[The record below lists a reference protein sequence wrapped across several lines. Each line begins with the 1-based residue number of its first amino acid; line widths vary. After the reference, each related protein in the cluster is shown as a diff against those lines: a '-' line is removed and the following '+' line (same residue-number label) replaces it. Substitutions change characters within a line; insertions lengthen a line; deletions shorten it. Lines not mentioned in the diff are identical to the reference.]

1 MAGPPYLGDEQIRR
15 MLPMEHAV
23 MALEAAF
30 RAGPPGSDAPAARAG
45 LGGGELVLSAGERG
59 RWAAAR
65 LTTAPASRPASAPT
79 SRPSPAASEP
89 VTGAWPAGD
98 GGHFGDGGAAAV
110 FVVFEA
116 AELRPRLLLDARAL
130 AVLRAAAASAL
141 ATRHLAKADAR
152 RLVVL
157 GTGADAR
164 AHVRAMLAVR
174 QPDEV
179 RVVGQDPHRAR
190 RLAGEL
196 DAEHGAKVIP
206 GTPDDVA
213 EADIV
218 CVCRPGPLFAGP
230 IPVPAP
236 GSHVNVLGGRTP
248 EPGSWRPYV
257 VGEHAGMPGCDTDL
271 HHVLT
276 GEGTPPPGAPTL
288 FTSSGLIAEDLVLA
302 AELAA
307 KLG

>member
-30 RAGPPGSDAPAARAG
+30 RAGPPGPDAPAARAG

-65 LTTAPASRPASAPT
+65 LTAAPASRPV
-79 SRPSPAASEP
+79 P
-89 VTGAWPAGD
+89 VPVPGSGSGPGSGD
-98 GGHFGDGGAAAV
+98 GDDAV
-110 FVVFEA
+110 FVVFDA
-116 AELRPRLLLDARAL
+116 DELRPRLLLDARAL
-130 AVLRAAAASAL
+130 AVLRAAAVSAL

-179 RVVGQDPHRAR
+179 RVVGPDAHRAR

-196 DAEHGAKVIP
+196 DAEHGAKVVP
-206 GTPDDVA
+206 GDPDDVA

-218 CVCRPGPLFAGP
+218 CVCLPGPLFPGP
-230 IPVPAP
+230 TPGP
-236 GSHVNVLGGRTP
+236 GSHVNVIGGRTP
-248 EPGSWRPYV
+248 EPGSRRPYV

>member
-30 RAGPPGSDAPAARAG
+30 RAGPPGPDAPAARAG

-65 LTTAPASRPASAPT
+65 LATTPAPRV
-79 SRPSPAASEP
+79 P
-89 VTGAWPAGD
+89 VPVSGLGED
-98 GGHFGDGGAAAV
+98 AV
-110 FVVFEA
+110 FVVFDA

-130 AVLRAAAASAL
+130 AVLRAAAVSAL

-157 GTGADAR
+157 GTGDDAR

-179 RVVGQDPHRAR
+179 RVVGPDARRAR
-190 RLAGEL
+190 RLAGGL
-196 DAEHGAKVIP
+196 DAEHGAKVVP
-206 GTPDDVA
+206 GDLDDVA

-218 CVCRPGPLFAGP
+218 CVCLPGPLFPGA
-230 IPVPAP
+230 IPGP
-236 GSHVNVLGGRTP
+236 GSHVNVVGGRTP
-248 EPGSWRPYV
+248 EAGSWRPYV
-257 VGEHAGMPGCDTDL
+257 VGEHAGVPGCDTDL

-276 GEGTPPPGAPTL
+276 GEGAPPPGAPTL

>member
-30 RAGPPGSDAPAARAG
+30 RAGPPGPDAPAARAG

-65 LTTAPASRPASAPT
+65 LTAAPVSRPL
-79 SRPSPAASEP
+79 PSPEP
-89 VTGAWPAGD
+89 GPGD
-98 GGHFGDGGAAAV
+98 DAV
-110 FVVFEA
+110 FVVFDA
-116 AELRPRLLLDARAL
+116 DELRPRLLLDARAL
-130 AVLRAAAASAL
+130 AVLRAAAVSAL
-141 ATRHLAKADAR
+141 ATRHLAQADAR

-164 AHVRAMLAVR
+164 AHVRAMLSVR

-179 RVVGQDPHRAR
+179 RVVGPDARRAR
-190 RLAGEL
+190 RLAEEL
-196 DAEHGAKVIP
+196 DAEHGAKVVP
-206 GTPDDVA
+206 GDPDDVA

-218 CVCRPGPLFAGP
+218 CVCLPGPLFPGP
-230 IPVPAP
+230 APGP
-236 GSHVNVLGGRTP
+236 GSHVNVIGGRTP
-248 EPGSWRPYV
+248 EPGSRRPYV

>member
-30 RAGPPGSDAPAARAG
+30 RAGPPGPDDAAARAG
-45 LGGGELVLSAGERG
+45 LGGGELVLSAGRRG

-65 LTTAPASRPASAPT
+65 LAAAPASRPVL
-79 SRPSPAASEP
+79 SPEH
-89 VTGAWPAGD
+89 GD
-98 GGHFGDGGAAAV
+98 DAV
-110 FVVFEA
+110 FVVFDA
-116 AELRPRLLLDARAL
+116 DELRPRLLLDARAL
-130 AVLRAAAASAL
+130 AVLRAAAVSAL

-179 RVVGQDPHRAR
+179 RVVGPDAR
-190 RLAGEL
+190 RALLLAGEL
-196 DAEHGAKVIP
+196 DAEHGAKVVP
-206 GTPDDVA
+206 GDPDDVA

-218 CVCRPGPLFAGP
+218 CVCLPGPLFPGP
-230 IPVPAP
+230 LFPGPAPGP
-236 GSHVNVLGGRTP
+236 GSHVNVIGGRTP
-248 EPGSWRPYV
+248 EPGSGRPYV

-276 GEGTPPPGAPTL
+276 GKGTPPPGAPTL
-288 FTSSGLIAEDLVLA
+288 FTSSGLISEDLVLA

>member
-30 RAGPPGSDAPAARAG
+30 RAGPPGPDAPAARAG

-65 LTTAPASRPASAPT
+65 LTAAPVSRPL
-79 SRPSPAASEP
+79 PSPEP
-89 VTGAWPAGD
+89 GD
-98 GGHFGDGGAAAV
+98 DPVSDAVFDAVSGPVSDPVFDAV
-110 FVVFEA
+110 FVVFDA
-116 AELRPRLLLDARAL
+116 VGLRPRLLLDARAL
-130 AVLRAAAASAL
+130 AVLRAAAVSAL
-141 ATRHLAKADAR
+141 ATRHLAQADAR

-179 RVVGQDPHRAR
+179 RVVGPDARRAR
-190 RLAGEL
+190 RLAEEL
-196 DAEHGAKVIP
+196 DAEHGAKVVP
-206 GTPDDVA
+206 GDPDDVA

-218 CVCRPGPLFAGP
+218 CVCLPGPLFPGP
-230 IPVPAP
+230 APGP
-236 GSHVNVLGGRTP
+236 GSHVNVIGGRTP
-248 EPGSWRPYV
+248 EPGSRRPYV